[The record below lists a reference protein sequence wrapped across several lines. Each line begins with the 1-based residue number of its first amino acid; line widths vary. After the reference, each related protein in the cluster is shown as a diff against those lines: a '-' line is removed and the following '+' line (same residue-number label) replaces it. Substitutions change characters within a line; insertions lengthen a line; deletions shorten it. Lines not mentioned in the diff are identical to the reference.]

1 MLDVHL
7 LRKIPSS
14 TPMPDPTYPISHTHT
29 DLDLNLRLDIEHRHR
44 IVALDNRVHL
54 TAFDRKPTR
63 TCS

>member
-14 TPMPDPTYPISHTHT
+14 TPMPDPTYHLSHTRT
-29 DLDLNLRLDIEHRHR
+29 DLDLRLDVEHRHR
-44 IVALDNRVHL
+44 IVALDIRVRL

>member
-14 TPMPDPTYPISHTHT
+14 TPNARPYLCTLAHRHT
-29 DLDLNLRLDIEHRHR
+29 DLDLRLDVEHRNR
-44 IVALDNRVHL
+44 IVALDIRVHL

-63 TCS
+63 TRS